1 MIELFVMGE
10 KFLLEADDLSTEQP
24 KSVVTPCG
32 KNEDAEGRPTDFATE
47 KLNGTDL
54 LQLDEHSLQELAQLQ
69 SWQEKTEMNTL
80 NGDFNTEFS
89 NNYYE

>member
-47 KLNGTDL
+47 KRNEIDL
-54 LQLDEHSLQELAQLQ
+54 LQLDEQSPTELAQLQ
-69 SWQEKTEMNTL
+69 SGQDEIEMKT
-80 NGDFNTEFS
+80 
-89 NNYYE
+89 